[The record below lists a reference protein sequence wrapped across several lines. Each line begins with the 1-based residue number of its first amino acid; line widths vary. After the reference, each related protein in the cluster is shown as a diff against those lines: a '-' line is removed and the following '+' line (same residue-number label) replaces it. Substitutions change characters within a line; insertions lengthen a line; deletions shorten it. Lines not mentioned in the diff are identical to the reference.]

1 MARKKKTDRIPFTED
16 EVRQIQESPIQNLR
30 DLAFV
35 MNRSYESV
43 RNKKWRLDHPERA
56 REIDKRYKRQLY
68 NRTTDGGKRNY
79 LYWTKEEIDLILTSK
94 ESDLVLA
101 EKLGRSLNCI
111 QTKRYR
117 LLKGEK

>member
-43 RNKKWRLDHPERA
+43 RNKKWRLDHPERT
-56 REIDKRYKRQLY
+56 REIDRKYKRQLHD
-68 NRTTDGGKRNY
+68 RTTDGGKRNY

-111 QTKRYR
+111 QTKRHR